1 MRNTAEDTSPFWVF
15 NQYPD
20 LNSAGK
26 YRVTAHLEFQLG
38 KGPRQHSSPWVKLS
52 RLKFWVPAYNHR
64 TDANRYHYHS
74 VTKLQASFS
83 SVQLLSHVRLFVTL
97 WTAACQASLSITN
110 FQSLLKLM
118 SIEWVMPSNHL
129 ILCRPHLLPFN
140 LSQHQSLFKWVHPL
154 HQVAKVLEFQLQHQP
169 FQWIFRTDFL

>member
-118 SIEWVMPSNHL
+118 LIESVMPCNHRLRSLNYYMMSTLPQAQLYSL
-129 ILCRPHLLPFN
+129 ITQN
-140 LSQHQSLFKWVHPL
+140 N
-154 HQVAKVLEFQLQHQP
+154 
-169 FQWIFRTDFL
+169 WISSTCQ

>member
-97 WTAACQASLSITN
+97 WTAARQASLRVTN
-110 FQSLLKLM
+110 SQSLLKLM
-118 SIEWVMPSNHL
+118 STESVMPSNHL
-129 ILCRPHLLPFN
+129 ILSPTSPYALN
-140 LSQHQSLFKWVHPL
+140 LSQHQSLFQWVGSS
-154 HQVAKVLEFQLQHQP
+154 HQVAKILEL
-169 FQWIFRTDFL
+169 